1 MPISHSLRIISSE
14 RNWEGTLTGSARSKQ
29 KSTQSR
35 PKNADDT
42 FVPDLLSESDN
53 SATEKLQSTANT
65 RGTQKST
72 RSKNARATDCRMD
85 YLAILAIRCASRETL
100 RRAALRW
107 TMPRLA
113 ARISAGSASAMA
125 ATAAVRS
132 PAEIAS
138 STLRT
143 VLRTRARR
151 PLLTSVRRAIWRVA
165 FLADFVLGI
174 RCQTR
179 RMVYKSGA
187 YRRAG
192 RLRQRRRPPQF
203 PIYRPKSGF
212 LQCFQ
217 RCSPASS

>member
-1 MPISHSLRIISSE
+1 MKGHPHAKGR
-14 RNWEGTLTGSARSKQ
+14 GTNKKRPGAEQKTPRLPLCLIYLAKVTILQQ
-29 KSTQSR
+29 KSCSPPRMFAGQ
-35 PKNADDT
+35 KN
-42 FVPDLLSESDN
+42 PRLR
-53 SATEKLQSTANT
+53 K
-65 RGTQKST
+65 T
-72 RSKNARATDCRMD
+72 RSATDCRMD

-113 ARISAGSASAMA
+113 ARISAGSASVIA
-125 ATAAVRS
+125 ATAAARS

-179 RMVYKSGA
+179 TMVYKSGA
-187 YRRAG
+187 YRGAG

-203 PIYRPKSGF
+203 RIYRPKSGF
-212 LQCFQ
+212 LRCFQ